1 MNARCGVWPA
11 AGAATQSSSG
21 DLLQSSC
28 RRCRFSTGGFSGGWE
43 THCWGLLLTAKVF
56 LKFTFTQLQYMM
68 LCLCLTPPQSIVLCE
83 CRWAETHNP
92 SGILDFCGSVSFL
105 LGRQQRKQKLKQLF
119 HFSAAVFRLFSFH
132 RHYLRF
138 TANIWASNPLYWL
151 RLTSVILLLFPVVSI
166 PRSIT
171 SSMLPDCYEVH
182 AGGSIPAQHPY
193 RLAII

>member
-1 MNARCGVWPA
+1 MR
-11 AGAATQSSSG
+11 GAAYGRLLWLPLSTPAGTYYSAAVSPPGLFWRLG
-21 DLLQSSC
+21 DTLVGS
-28 RRCRFSTGGFSGGWE
+28 
-43 THCWGLLLTAKVF
+43 LTY
-56 LKFTFTQLQYMM
+56 TFHIHSVTVRMK
-68 LCLCLTPPQSIVLCE
+68 CFCLTPPQSIVLM
-83 CRWAETHNP
+83 WA
-92 SGILDFCGSVSFL
+92 SVSWDSQPFWRLRDLRLLQFL
-105 LGRQQRKQKLKQLF
+105 LGRQQRKKNLKQLF

-171 SSMLPDCYEVH
+171 SSMLPDCYEVQ

-193 RLAII
+193 GLAII